1 MNADHARRRRHF
13 STAGLR
19 VAPLEAES
27 KRRGLRPR
35 TGIALTR
42 PSATLSPIKP
52 YRSGHLL
59 AGRGSAAGFTLVEM
73 LVVITILAVLT
84 LIAVQSLGPVE
95 ERARH
100 EATNRTLNHVRDSIV
115 STNDSAVAG
124 FIADTGRLP
133 TSLVELTGVASP
145 GGVLQPNDLP
155 EYGVLNVQTGPDWNG
170 TNWAITPGTSGS
182 FFSLN
187 QGWHGPYLQ
196 PSAGTNDVVDGWGY
210 SLVLDPQGVGTL
222 GIGPAGITLRAR
234 GKPGGV
240 PPQTVIPSGNYS
252 ATQISGNIYSA
263 TDDAGP
269 WCVML
274 VGPGS
279 AAESGIAVHCV
290 AATLSGAVTTTTG
303 GGGSSTG
310 QPVAGYTITASSP
323 RLEGGT
329 IEARALYVGPRVL
342 CAAKGSASSATRTG
356 APQPVVIRP
365 GAQSFDLYVP

>member
-1 MNADHARRRRHF
+1 MDPTTRSCCYRPRP
-13 STAGLR
+13 SSSLSLGGLR
-19 VAPLEAES
+19 CSLS
-27 KRRGLRPR
+27 RIRPQYKK
-35 TGIALTR
+35 
-42 PSATLSPIKP
+42 TLC
-52 YRSGHLL
+52 
-59 AGRGSAAGFTLVEM
+59 AGRGSAADRGFTLIEL

-84 LIAVQSLGPVE
+84 MIAVQSLGPVE
-95 ERARH
+95 EKARH
-100 EATNRTLNHVRDSIV
+100 EATTRTLNHVRDSIV

-133 TSLVELTGVASP
+133 TSLPDLTGVASP

-155 EYGVLNVQTGPDWNG
+155 AYGVLNVQSGPDWNG
-170 TNWAITPGTSGS
+170 SSWAITPGTSGS

-187 QGWHGPYLQ
+187 RGWHGPYLQ

-210 SLVLDPQGVGTL
+210 SLITDVQGVGTF
-222 GIGPAGITLRAR
+222 GVGPAGITLRAR

-263 TDDAGP
+263 TTDTGP

-290 AATLSGAVTTTTG
+290 TATLTGAVTTTT

-310 QPVAGYTITASSP
+310 QPVATYSITASSP

-329 IEARALYVGPRVL
+329 LDARALYVGPRVL
-342 CAAKGSASSATRTG
+342 CAAKGNASSATRTG
-356 APQPVVIRP
+356 APQPVVVRP